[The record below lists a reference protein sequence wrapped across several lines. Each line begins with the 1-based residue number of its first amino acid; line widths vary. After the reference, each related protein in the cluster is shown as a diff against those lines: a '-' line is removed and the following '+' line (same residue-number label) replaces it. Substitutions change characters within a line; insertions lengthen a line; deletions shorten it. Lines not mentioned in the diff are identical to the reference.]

1 MEVDVEVVAGAAGV
15 GAEEAGLVGFL
26 DCAGEDSRFVVEFT
40 ADVDV
45 GCGALYEPIVSIRY
59 GSVSRL
65 IRDIRSSSV
74 QQQDIP
80 PPAYVDLFS

>member
-26 DCAGEDSRFVVEFT
+26 DGAGEDGRFVVEFA

-45 GCGALYEPIVSIRY
+45 GCGALYRANVSVR
-59 GSVSRL
+59 R
-65 IRDIRSSSV
+65 
-74 QQQDIP
+74 
-80 PPAYVDLFS
+80 